1 MSQPGDR
8 QCFRVL
14 GNVALSKQGT
24 VGKGVG
30 YLRVS
35 LKVLL
40 GIQQCGIAAHGEW
53 GLEVSLGE

>member
-1 MSQPGDR
+1 MSQPGDW
-8 QCFRVL
+8 QDFRVL
-14 GNVALSKQGT
+14 GNVLSKQGT

-35 LKVLL
+35 LKVHLE
-40 GIQQCGIAAHGEW
+40 IQQCGIAAHGEW